1 MMEKTKKKSKVR
13 RYLPFYLM
21 ALPGLVYLFINNY
34 MPMGGLILAFKIIV
48 REKESG
54 AAIGLD

>member
-21 ALPGLVYLFINNY
+21 AVAGTGISVYQ
-34 MPMGGLILAFKIIV
+34 
-48 REKESG
+48 
-54 AAIGLD
+54 